1 MSRSNATPEVI
12 MPIYEYYCFDCRKK
26 VTLFFRT
33 VSAAQDATPLCPIC
47 GSERLHRL
55 VSRVAVV
62 HSEEDR
68 LDRLMEDES
77 LLAGLE
83 SEDPRTLAKFMRTMQ
98 NELGEDMDD
107 PELGEMIDRLEAG
120 ESPEAIEASL
130 GLDDT
135 SG

>member
-1 MSRSNATPEVI
+1 

-26 VTLFFRT
+26 VSVFFRT
-33 VSAAQDATPLCPIC
+33 VSAAQSAAPVCPVC
-47 GSERLHRL
+47 GGQRLHRL

-83 SEDPRTLAKFMRTMQ
+83 SEDPRALAKFMRTMQ
-98 NELGEDMDD
+98 SELGEEMDD

-130 GLDDT
+130 GLDDA